1 MCFPVTHWFVTLQG
15 KKDYLD
21 VVHKYLDLHGTVDN
35 GAAIPNYVTNHG
47 IVKGREVH
55 TLLRQSKVCMS
66 GAVALCVLVVCRS
79 YKQNNLFFF
88 LTKNSASANMILNY
102 FQT

>member
-1 MCFPVTHWFVTLQG
+1 MFVCFIVTHCFVTLQG

-21 VVHKYLDLHGTVDN
+21 IVHKYLDLHGTVVN

-55 TLLRQSKVCMS
+55 ALLRQSKVC
-66 GAVALCVLVVCRS
+66 V
-79 YKQNNLFFF
+79 
-88 LTKNSASANMILNY
+88 
-102 FQT
+102 

>member
-1 MCFPVTHWFVTLQG
+1 MFMCFLVTHCFVTLQG

-55 TLLRQSKVCMS
+55 TLLRQSKVCVS
-66 GAVALCVLVVCRS
+66 EAAALCVLMVCLSCNLAKQFVFLS
-79 YKQNNLFFF
+79 YKDQC
-88 LTKNSASANMILNY
+88 LN
-102 FQT
+102 